1 LRRVGG
7 CPLGPGVGP
16 GLSPGFALKFP
27 GQSADLRN
35 VAIYA
40 ASKEQSFDDI
50 RILLAN
56 LVRSFEADPT
66 TSRNRIRDL
75 LDNDRELFYGTSI
88 EILKTSGDCRGA
100 HYLVALFVSSELL
113 LRALCDPALSREDAL
128 SLGRAAKRVDPLAD
142 VVLARHLADSAMGS
156 GAVQVADPARLMDI
170 LCEIAD
176 AGRIMPSLMRMMRHP
191 NSHLR
196 SKAVKLIG
204 RGSLSARWV
213 MGRLSE
219 SDPRVR
225 ANAVE
230 SLWGVDTPEARTLLS
245 FAANDGDNRVVG
257 NALLGLYYLG
267 DTSTL
272 AEVMKLAGAE
282 STLFRS
288 SAAWVMGEAGDPR
301 FTESLRR
308 MISDPEAAVRKRAFA
323 ALAQIK
329 TANAQPPVGERWHVA
344 GRMLAGEFKG
354 MRRLMLAVAGE
365 DMREQPKVA
374 PLQFL
379 LSQGAQ
385 YITSYRVA
393 EKPLPESM
401 SVVFVIPRS
410 REAADGAFFQ
420 GVLNCLRWKRPSDLW
435 SLLPY
440 VETGDGEPPAAR
452 DPEPPLFTSSAD
464 ALALALRE
472 TPKRMECTDL
482 WTALWRATNQVG
494 GQSRGKRHII
504 VFSSAEEGRIA
515 GHGLIENLQGGR
527 VPIQV
532 ICSAPNQHL
541 AELCRRTH
549 VMQST
554 CAGEELGEMIEQ
566 AYLNLVARYEIHYQ
580 PAAATPTD
588 IKVHLQTPVGWGE
601 TLIAAERQPEEG
613 L

>member
-1 LRRVGG
+1 
-7 CPLGPGVGP
+7 
-16 GLSPGFALKFP
+16 
-27 GQSADLRN
+27 

-56 LVRSFEADPT
+56 LVRSFEADPS

-75 LDNDRELFYGTSI
+75 LDNDRERFYGTSI
-88 EILKTSGDCRGA
+88 EILKSAGDCRGA
-100 HYLVALFVSSELL
+100 HYLVALFVSSGLL

-142 VVLARHLADSAMGS
+142 VVLARNLADSAMGS
-156 GAVQVADPARLMDI
+156 GTVQIADPSRLMDI

-204 RGSLSARWV
+204 RGSLSAKWV

-245 FAANDGDNRVVG
+245 FAANDGDNRVAG

-267 DTSTL
+267 DTSAL
-272 AEVMKLAGAE
+272 ADVMKLAGTE
-282 STLFRS
+282 SALFRS

-308 MISDPEAAVRKRAFA
+308 MISDPEAVVRKRAFA

-329 TANAQPPVGERWHVA
+329 TANAQAPVGERWHVA
-344 GRMLAGEFKG
+344 GRMLAGDSAKG
-354 MRRLMLAVAGE
+354 LRRLMLAVAGE

-379 LSQGAQ
+379 LSEGAQ
-385 YITSYRVA
+385 YITSYKVT

-440 VETGDGEPPAAR
+440 VETGDGEAPAPR

-464 ALALALRE
+464 ALAVSLRE

-482 WTALWRATNQVG
+482 WTAIWRATNQVG

-532 ICSAPNQHL
+532 ICSGPNRHL

-549 VMQST
+549 VMQRN
-554 CAGEELGEMIEQ
+554 CAEEELGEMIEQ
-566 AYLNLVARYEIHYQ
+566 SYLNLVARYEIAYQ
-580 PAAATPTD
+580 LAAATPAD
-588 IKVHLQTPVGWGE
+588 IKVHVQTPVGWGE
-601 TLIAAERQPEEG
+601 TWIAAGREPDEVSPKAT
-613 L
+613 

>member
-1 LRRVGG
+1 V
-7 CPLGPGVGP
+7 P
-16 GLSPGFALKFP
+16 
-27 GQSADLRN
+27 
-35 VAIYA
+35 IYA

-56 LVRSFEADPT
+56 LVRNFDADPS
-66 TSRNRIRDL
+66 TSRSRIRDL

-100 HYLVALFVSSELL
+100 HYLVALFVSSGLL
-113 LRALCDPALSREDAL
+113 LRALCDPTLGREDAL

-142 VVLARHLADSAMGS
+142 VALARSLADSATGS
-156 GAVQVADPARLMDI
+156 GAVQVTDPSRLMDI

-204 RGSLSARWV
+204 RGSLSAKWV

-219 SDPRVR
+219 PDPRVR

-267 DTSTL
+267 ETSAL
-272 AEVMKLAGAE
+272 ADVMKLAGVE

-308 MISDPEAAVRKRAFA
+308 MISDPDAVVRKRAFA

-329 TANAQPPVGERWHVA
+329 AANAQPPLGERWHVA
-344 GRMLAGEFKG
+344 GRMLAGESVKG
-354 MRRLMLAVAGE
+354 LRRLMLAVAGE

-379 LSQGAQ
+379 LSEGAQ
-385 YITSYRVA
+385 YITSYKVS

-410 REAADGAFFQ
+410 REAADSAFYVGA
-420 GVLNCLRWKRPSDLW
+420 LNCLRWKRPSDLW
-435 SLLPY
+435 SLLSY
-440 VETGDGEPPAAR
+440 IETGDGEAPAPR
-452 DPEPPLFTSSAD
+452 DPEPPLFTGSAD
-464 ALALALRE
+464 ALASALRG

-482 WTALWRATNQVG
+482 WTAMWRATNQDG

-515 GHGLIENLQGGR
+515 GHGLVANLQGGR

-532 ICSAPNQHL
+532 ISSGPNAHL

-549 VMQST
+549 IMQRN
-554 CAGEELGEMIEQ
+554 CVEEELGETIEQ
-566 AYLNLVARYEIHYQ
+566 AYLTLLARYEIAYQ
-580 PAAATPTD
+580 PVAATPAD
-588 IKVHLQTPVGWGE
+588 LKVHLQTPAGWGE
-601 TLIAAERQPEEG
+601 TLIAAGRQPEEG
-613 L
+613 S

>member
-1 LRRVGG
+1 
-7 CPLGPGVGP
+7 
-16 GLSPGFALKFP
+16 
-27 GQSADLRN
+27 

-40 ASKEQSFDDI
+40 APKEQSFDDI

-56 LVRSFEADPT
+56 LVRSFEADPS
-66 TSRNRIRDL
+66 TSRNRIRDV
-75 LDNDRELFYGTSI
+75 LDNDRERFYNISI
-88 EILKTSGDCRGA
+88 EILKTAGDCRGA
-100 HYLVALFVSSELL
+100 HYLVALFVSSGLL
-113 LRALCDPALSREDAL
+113 LRALCDPALSREDAT
-128 SLGRAAKRVDPLAD
+128 SLGRSAKRVDPLAD
-142 VVLARHLADSAMGS
+142 VMLARNLADSAMGS
-156 GAVQVADPARLMDI
+156 GGVQVADPARLMDI

-191 NSHLR
+191 NAHLR

-204 RGSLSARWV
+204 RGSLSAKWV

-267 DTSTL
+267 DTSVL
-272 AEVMKLAGAE
+272 LDVMKLAGVE
-282 STLFRS
+282 SALFRS

-301 FTESLRR
+301 FIESLRR
-308 MISDPEAAVRKRAFA
+308 MISDSEAVVRKRAFA
-323 ALAQIK
+323 ALSQIK
-329 TANAQPPVGERWHVA
+329 AANAQAAIGERWHVA
-344 GRMLAGEFKG
+344 GRMLAGESAKG
-354 MRRLMLAVAGE
+354 LRRLMVAVTGE
-365 DMREQPKVA
+365 DMREPPKVA

-379 LSQGAQ
+379 LSEGVQ
-385 YITSYRVA
+385 YITSYRVT

-410 REAADGAFFQ
+410 REAAEGAFFE

-440 VETGDGEPPAAR
+440 IQTGDGEAPAPR
-452 DPEPPLFTSSAD
+452 DPEPPPFTSSTD
-464 ALALALRE
+464 ALAAGLRD

-494 GQSRGKRHII
+494 GQSRGRRHVI

-515 GHGLIENLQGGR
+515 GHGLIENLKGGR

-532 ICSAPNQHL
+532 ICSGPSEHL
-541 AELCRRTH
+541 AEFCRKTNLTQRYCTE
-549 VMQST
+549 
-554 CAGEELGEMIEQ
+554 GELGEVIEQ
-566 AYLNLVARYEIHYQ
+566 AYLNLLARYEIAYQ
-580 PAAATPTD
+580 PVAATPSD
-588 IKVHLQTPVGWGE
+588 IKVHLQTPAGWGE
-601 TLIAAERQPEEG
+601 TSIATGRQPDEE

>member
-1 LRRVGG
+1 
-7 CPLGPGVGP
+7 
-16 GLSPGFALKFP
+16 
-27 GQSADLRN
+27 

-56 LVRSFEADPT
+56 LVRNFEADAAN
-66 TSRNRIRDL
+66 SRDRIRDL
-75 LDNDRELFYGTSI
+75 LDDDHERFYGVSI

-100 HYLVALFVSSELL
+100 HYLVALFVSSGLL

-128 SLGRAAKRVDPLAD
+128 SLARAAKRVDPLAD
-142 VVLARHLADSAMGS
+142 VVLARNLADSAMAS
-156 GAVQVADPARLMDI
+156 GAVQIADPSRLMDI

-176 AGRIMPSLMRMMRHP
+176 AGHIMPSLMRMMRHP

-196 SKAVKLIG
+196 SRAVKLIG
-204 RGSLSARWV
+204 RGSLSAKWV

-219 SDPRVR
+219 PDPRVR

-245 FAANDGDNRVVG
+245 FAANDHDNRVAG

-267 DTSTL
+267 DTSAL
-272 AEVMKLAGAE
+272 ADVMKLAGVE
-282 STLFRS
+282 SALSRS

-308 MISDPEAAVRKRAFA
+308 MISDPEAVVRKRAFA
-323 ALAQIK
+323 ALARIK
-329 TANAQPPVGERWHVA
+329 TANAQAPVGEPWHVA
-344 GRMLAGEFKG
+344 GRMLAGESVKG
-354 MRRLMLAVAGE
+354 LRRLMLAVAGK

-379 LSQGAQ
+379 LSEGAQ
-385 YITSYRVA
+385 YITSYKVS

-401 SVVFVIPRS
+401 SVVFVIPRW
-410 REAADGAFFQ
+410 REAADGGFYE

-440 VETGDGEPPAAR
+440 IETGDGEAPVAR

-464 ALALALRE
+464 ALAAALNG
-472 TPKRMECTDL
+472 TSKRMECTDL
-482 WTALWRATNQVG
+482 WTAMWCATNQEG
-494 GQSRGKRHII
+494 GQSRGKRHVI
-504 VFSSAEEGRIA
+504 VFSSVQEGRVA
-515 GHGLIENLQGGR
+515 GHGLIDNLLGGR

-532 ICSAPNQHL
+532 ISSGPNGQL
-541 AELCRRTH
+541 AELCLRTNII
-549 VMQST
+549 QRN
-554 CAGEELGEMIEQ
+554 CAVEELGEMIEQ
-566 AYLNLVARYEIHYQ
+566 AYLNLLARYEIAYQ

-588 IKVHLQTPVGWGE
+588 IRVHLQTPVGWGE
-601 TLIAAERQPEEG
+601 TLIAAVRQPEEG
-613 L
+613 V